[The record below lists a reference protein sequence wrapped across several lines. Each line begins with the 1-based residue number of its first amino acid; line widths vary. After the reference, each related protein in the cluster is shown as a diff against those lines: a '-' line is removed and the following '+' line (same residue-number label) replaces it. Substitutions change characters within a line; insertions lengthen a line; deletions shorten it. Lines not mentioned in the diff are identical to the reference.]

1 MPERRSLLVFPE
13 SVDIDI
19 FPYSLLGRAFDDIK
33 AYWDRWK
40 QPLLER
46 GKSVGVFISIPHHYL
61 EATKLR
67 EAWEEEKA
75 ILRRVFRRMS
85 RLGLEVDGVHDLSGR
100 SAEEAREAVR
110 NLMLEHKQVIGIAHV
125 EAYRDVPL
133 DIDETALRDV
143 ETEGGTPLG
152 IEYVLRTPERERPLY
167 RESLEGRSVEQWLK
181 ESQFLF
187 SIQWSRFQDDLDSLP
202 VGGLPIPVPDSLRG
216 EFERQG
222 SPLSADAAIRRTQA
236 NEWRITDQGKT
247 CIIQRDNQRNKLN
260 IYEPCLTLRI
270 RLSAPYFKVGRGG
283 ALDRNFFLE
292 VARELGVDDTDLISP
307 HLRGRAIFV
316 GCSTAP
322 TGLAQELVKSGIAI
336 VGLGTPRPIRLTLA
350 LALLRAVLI
359 AGYQPAKQAIGD
371 IVTITAKLL
380 GFPQYGSTPSFL
392 VTKSSVGF
400 PNGED
405 AFYWVYRTSSLSL
418 PELEPI
424 TKEEVKERLKK
435 APNYGDWMIVDVPPE
450 IRGEMAEALRGK
462 PVLWPARGA
471 SCASVAAPFSAL
483 EPENVIYQLGYVGKA
498 PRGLVFR
505 LLSEFTCL
513 SVQNFA
519 NSRVS
524 NILPFDHE
532 IELPALLN
540 QLKRLCRSGATLVV
554 AAAERAV
561 LGE

>member
-19 FPYSLLGRAFDDIK
+19 LPYSLLGWAFDDIE
-33 AYWDRWK
+33 AYWERWR
-40 QPLLER
+40 QPLLES
-46 GKSVGVFISIPHHYL
+46 GKSIGVFVSIPYHEL
-61 EATKLR
+61 DDIR
-67 EAWEEEKA
+67 VRSAWEEEKTV
-75 ILRRVFRRMS
+75 LKRTFKEMS
-85 RLGLEVDGVHDLSGR
+85 RLGVEVDGVHDLSGR
-100 SAEEAREAVR
+100 PAEEAREVVR
-110 NLMLEHKQVIGIAHV
+110 DLLLKHKQVVGIAHV
-125 EAYRDVPL
+125 AEAYSEVPL
-133 DIDETALRDV
+133 NIDKKLQTALRDI
-143 ETEGGTPLG
+143 EARGDIPLEVDFV
-152 IEYVLRTPERERPLY
+152 IKSEEKQSRLLY
-167 RESLEGRSVEQWLK
+167 RYPLESMGQRPIKPQPALW
-181 ESQFLF
+181 
-187 SIQWSRFQDDLDSLP
+187 IRFQ
-202 VGGLPIPVPDSLRG
+202 
-216 EFERQG
+216 
-222 SPLSADAAIRRTQA
+222 T
-236 NEWRITDQGKT
+236 
-247 CIIQRDNQRNKLN
+247 
-260 IYEPCLTLRI
+260 
-270 RLSAPYFKVGRGG
+270 APYFLVGKAGR
-283 ALDRNFFLE
+283 LDREFFLE
-292 VARELGVDDTDLISP
+292 VTQNLGAAGNNG
-307 HLRGRAIFV
+307 LRGRAIFV
-316 GCSTAP
+316 GCRTAP
-322 TGLAQELVKSGIAI
+322 SGLARDLVESGLAI
-336 VGLGTPRPIRLTLA
+336 VGLGTPRTISLSHA

-359 AGYQPAKQAIGD
+359 AGFQPAKQAIWD

-418 PELEPI
+418 PELEPV
-424 TKEEVKERLKK
+424 TKEEVEERLKK
-435 APNYGDWMIVDVPPE
+435 AANYEDWMIVDVPPE
-450 IRGEMAEALRGK
+450 IRGEMAEVLRGK

-540 QLKRLCRSGATLVV
+540 QLQRLCRSGATLVV
-554 AAAERAV
+554 AAVERAV